1 MTFSVL
7 ATGLFLFF
15 AVLALHVLLW
25 NLFKI
30 KKEMFWLAAVFIV
43 APGIVAALSWAL
55 GIAHAS
61 STIASGMLYAA
72 LAAVYIQ
79 TYPALREDIPS
90 IRILMTIH
98 AAANG
103 MTRREII
110 DRLMRQKLFATK
122 ITDLEND
129 ALISIQEDRM
139 RLTVMGAA
147 LARIFQTYRKL
158 LGHAAGRG

>member
-7 ATGLFLFF
+7 ATGVFLFF
-15 AVLALHVLLW
+15 AVLATHVLLW

-30 KKEMFWLAAVFIV
+30 KKEMLWLAVVFIV
-43 APGIVAALSWAL
+43 VPGMMMTLSWVL
-55 GIAHAS
+55 GISTAI
-61 STIASGMLYAA
+61 STIATGMLYAA

-98 AAANG
+98 ATTGG
-103 MTRREII
+103 MTRSEII
-110 DRLMRQKLFATK
+110 DHLMRQKLFATK
-122 ITDLEND
+122 ITDLKND
-129 ALISIQEDRM
+129 ALIGIQEDRM
-139 RLTVMGAA
+139 RLTTMGAA

-158 LGHAAGRG
+158 LGHTAGRG